1 MEWKRSNSSY
11 SVNVSL
17 LFTMWTSTRKAVT
30 DLKGREAFSEHFQS
44 SRHATSPRGWN
55 TGHFSKMIFH
65 SWFIPGF
72 ILHFQMF
79 ATLEFNFNK
88 FIFHTFVC
96 LYSWTSIIASTWS
109 LQMWRNFRGWRN
121 FWRLIN
127 LSKHFL
133 TKTFL
138 HFSNC
143 DLCGNF
149 FALLKIQTHF
159 DLSESVFCCQN
170 H

>member
-55 TGHFSKMIFH
+55 AGHFSKMIFH

-96 LYSWTSIIASTWS
+96 LYFEFGQRFE
-109 LQMWRNFRGWRN
+109 L
-121 FWRLIN
+121 RLIQ
-127 LSKHFL
+127 
-133 TKTFL
+133 
-138 HFSNC
+138 
-143 DLCGNF
+143 DLGIFYLAKICKKNSMISRSRIYCNF
-149 FALLKIQTHF
+149 
-159 DLSESVFCCQN
+159 VF
-170 H
+170 

>member
-55 TGHFSKMIFH
+55 AGHFSKMIFH

-88 FIFHTFVC
+88 FSHFCLFIFWIWPTVRIKTNPR
-96 LYSWTSIIASTWS
+96 S
-109 LQMWRNFRGWRN
+109 R
-121 FWRLIN
+121 
-127 LSKHFL
+127 HFL
-133 TKTFL
+133 AKICKKN
-138 HFSNC
+138 SMISRSRIYC
-143 DLCGNF
+143 NF
-149 FALLKIQTHF
+149 
-159 DLSESVFCCQN
+159 VF
-170 H
+170 